1 MEIILMERV
10 AKLGSVGDVVTVKNG
25 YARNFLIPQGKAKR
39 ASKES
44 IEEFKKIKDEI
55 EKKEKELLANAKDQS
70 KLFENLSLKI
80 SKKASVDGK
89 LFGSVTNL
97 DIVNL
102 IEENNIKVSKS
113 MISLPDGPIKRTGE
127 HNIVITLHPDVVVNI
142 NLNIVGEVW
151 FILLNN
157 ELAKWN

>member
-70 KLFENLSLKI
+70 KLFESLSLKV